1 MHDLLVLTSVTV
13 VIMMVYAGKNFI
25 AGLQFLFGDINRPAK
40 ASMVIELGEG
50 HTLLLTQHQNLTAY
64 NRLLRLKD
72 GTETILPVCFGEIEQ
87 CVSDTLA
94 RLVSL
99 QENTSKTLSIEAR
112 GATYQFTTQHI
123 PGQGVITYRMR
134 KIHDQSDELPPILG
148 DLQQAVTETIK
159 PLAGTKTDLLKLP
172 TFTIVLGSKTYAFD
186 ARHLRGEEFVVARSV
201 QDLNKPPRLLT
212 PMTGTIGDVIADT
225 LDDQNKRN
233 ARRTSADGLQPDLA
247 TTLLPKETMSPAAD
261 KALRAANKSRI
272 NGPKVFVEYSGQV
285 VKAEIGPSGRGY
297 DHFIVHLR
305 TADHNTIEFT
315 GTDLAAKHHDKEFA
329 LGDYVTIK
337 QINDPDP
344 NSQDKQSRKKLFMVS
359 NKKAV
364 AAAEE

>member
-1 MHDLLVLTSVTV
+1 
-13 VIMMVYAGKNFI
+13 
-25 AGLQFLFGDINRPAK
+25 
-40 ASMVIELGEG
+40 
-50 HTLLLTQHQNLTAY
+50 
-64 NRLLRLKD
+64 
-72 GTETILPVCFGEIEQ
+72 
-87 CVSDTLA
+87 
-94 RLVSL
+94 
-99 QENTSKTLSIEAR
+99 
-112 GATYQFTTQHI
+112 
-123 PGQGVITYRMR
+123 
-134 KIHDQSDELPPILG
+134 
-148 DLQQAVTETIK
+148 
-159 PLAGTKTDLLKLP
+159 LLKLP